1 LNQRKKG
8 GIGSRTDPCSGN
20 KTYLS
25 LFVLLYVIQL
35 VKIAYR
41 EFGMR
46 EIGDK
51 QLMKNEKHVML
62 WSISYYYRSGGK
74 PLVLIYAS

>member
-1 LNQRKKG
+1 
-8 GIGSRTDPCSGN
+8 
-20 KTYLS
+20 
-25 LFVLLYVIQL
+25 
-35 VKIAYR
+35 
-41 EFGMR
+41 MR